1 MNKEE
6 GRKKVKKL
14 AVSFFGKSPVIVA
27 EKLLGKFLVR
37 KHAGKGIA
45 YMITET
51 EAYSGE
57 EDLACHASKGRT
69 IRTETLYGEPAHF
82 YIYLCYGMHYML
94 NIVTSSKGHPSAVL
108 IRALEGIVG
117 PGRVT
122 KSLEI
127 SKNLNGKEASA
138 KSGYWFEDRGVKI
151 DKKSILKTSRIGV
164 EYAGPVWS
172 KKPWRFIVDTT

>member
-1 MNKEE
+1 MKLGKE
-6 GRKKVKKL
+6 
-14 AVSFFGKSPVIVA
+14 FFEQNTLKA
-27 EKLLGKFLVR
+27 AKCLLGKTLCVR
-37 KHAGKGIA
+37 KDGKILKGI
-45 YMITET
+45 IIET
-51 EAYSGE
+51 EAYIGE
-57 EDLACHASKGRT
+57 DDLACHASKGRT

-138 KSGYWFEDRGVKI
+138 KSGYGFEDRGVKI